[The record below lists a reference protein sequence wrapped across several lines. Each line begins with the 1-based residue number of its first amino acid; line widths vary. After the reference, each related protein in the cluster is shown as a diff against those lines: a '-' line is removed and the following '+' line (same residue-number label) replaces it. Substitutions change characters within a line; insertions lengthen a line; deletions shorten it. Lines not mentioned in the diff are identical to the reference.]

1 LLSIEPSRIFGTLT
15 LMTPDR
21 LARISAVF
29 NLILDQKPEDRPPMM
44 DAIRR
49 EDPELCDEVEK
60 LIRVSTETSVGA
72 GTQGGPDP
80 TKTMTRFAVDNRPSE
95 VRQLNP
101 GDVLSGRFTIIQ
113 FLARGGMG
121 EVYEAADSHL
131 QNKHCALKTVRS
143 DIVSDPLVRQRF
155 EREVLLAREVTH
167 PNVCPTFDLFRVEG
181 PRGPLLFLTMKL
193 LHGESLAA
201 RLHRAGAYDPDS
213 ALPII
218 RQMAAGLDAAHR
230 AGVIHRDFKPGNVML
245 EGIGSDTRVSI
256 TDFGLSR
263 AFQSDY
269 THAQT
274 GRVSGTFGY
283 IAPEL
288 LHGAT
293 ATPAS
298 DVYAFGVVVHEM
310 LTGKRPVLKTGALRF
325 LPPSHFVKGLPRA
338 WDRMVL
344 GCLEADR
351 AKRFQSADEALS
363 VIEHRS
369 ASTRSAKLRV
379 PISPWRRFGL
389 AGVGTAVVAAVS
401 WFSLANLDSILHPL
415 PQKRFVALMQWPAEP
430 NSQYGPLLK
439 NVMATTGNHLARVEA
454 SAKDLL
460 IISPMDVTG
469 QAPPQSPS
477 ETVGALGANLVLAA
491 SARPRHDGVTL
502 SLKVLDATT
511 QKVLREKELDASAL
525 ELGLLPERAA
535 SASAK
540 LLDVTAA
547 QTRTRDPDQLAG
559 VPPEAY
565 LRFTAA
571 EDLLDQPSN
580 TGLDQA
586 IEKYQKTLELAPDF
600 GLAYAKLS
608 IAYVRKFS
616 QSQDRAV
623 LKLAERNADL
633 AMKYNPDSTQT
644 LLSRALVDANSGRA
658 QQAIDELGKALQFDP
673 RNPEV
678 LLEKARTLRD
688 LDRRAEEEGLYRG
701 ILVDRPNYWPA
712 YNELGLVLYRHGDYQ
727 KAAEAF
733 AEGCAVAPKVAL
745 LQTNLGTM
753 NLLLNRKKEAE
764 EAFLRSL
771 EREPNEIAYQNLG
784 AIAFA
789 AGNYRKALG
798 YYTKARDLRPGR
810 DSTWR
815 NIADCYAMLGD
826 TERQNESYR
835 KAAEMVS
842 DALRL
847 NPNPGSSWMNLAF
860 YQAKLGLRGDAEM
873 SLRQAESHGAG
884 DMQSQFKQAQVL
896 ALLGKKEEALR
907 QVLDCMSKGLSPAE
921 VDLALDLNE
930 VRKDPR
936 YKRQLALAKPKTE
949 FSAKGAEQ

>member
-1 LLSIEPSRIFGTLT
+1 
-15 LMTPDR
+15 MTPDR
-21 LARISAVF
+21 FAEIQEVL
-29 NLILDQKPEDRPPMM
+29 NLILDQKHYDRPRMIA
-44 DAIRR
+44 AIRR
-49 EDPELCDEVEK
+49 EDPELCHEVEI
-60 LIRVSTETSVGA
+60 LLQQAMAASVSGRD
-72 GTQGGPDP
+72 GLDP
-80 TKTMTRFAVDNRPSE
+80 TESISGFAVDNRLFG
-95 VRQLNP
+95 VRLNP
-101 GDVLSGRFTIIQ
+101 GDVLNGRFTIIQ

-143 DIVSDPLVRQRF
+143 DIASDPLIRQRF
-155 EREVLLAREVTH
+155 EREVLLAREITH
-167 PNVCPTFDLFRVEG
+167 PNVCPTFDLFRVDG
-181 PRGPLLFLTMKL
+181 PPGPLLFLTMKL

-201 RLHRAGAYDPDS
+201 RLHRAGAYDSDS

-230 AGVIHRDFKPGNVML
+230 ASVIHRDFKPGNVML

-269 THAQT
+269 TPAQT
-274 GRVSGTFGY
+274 GRVLGTIGY
-283 IAPEL
+283 MAPEL

-293 ATPAS
+293 ATPAA
-298 DVYAFGVVVHEM
+298 DVYAFGVIVHEM
-310 LTGKRPVLKTGALRF
+310 LTGKKPVLKAGTTRF
-325 LPPSHFVKGLPRA
+325 LPPSHFVTGLPRA
-338 WDRMVL
+338 WDRMVV
-344 GCLEADR
+344 GCLESDR

-363 VIEHRS
+363 VVEHRS
-369 ASTRSAKLRV
+369 STRSVRLRM
-379 PISPWRRFGL
+379 PISPWRRFAL
-389 AGVGTAVVAAVS
+389 AGLGTALVAAVS
-401 WFSLANLDSILHPL
+401 WFSLPNLDSILHPL
-415 PQKRFVALMQWPAEP
+415 PQKRFVALMEWPAEP
-430 NSQYGPLLK
+430 TSPYGPLLK
-439 NVMATTGNHLARVEA
+439 NVMATTGNKLARVES

-460 IISPMDVTG
+460 IISPVDVTG
-469 QAPPQSPS
+469 EEPPQRPA
-477 ETVGALGANLVLAA
+477 ETVTALGTNLVLAA
-491 SARPRHDGVTL
+491 SARPRHDGVIL
-502 SLKVLDATT
+502 SLKLLDAST
-511 QKVLREKELDASAL
+511 QKVLREKELVANGL

-540 LLDVTAA
+540 LLGLTAPQT
-547 QTRTRDPDQLAG
+547 QTRDSDQLAG
-559 VPPEAY
+559 VPPAAY
-565 LRFTAA
+565 VVFTAA

-586 IEKYQKTLELAPDF
+586 IEKYEKTLELAPYF

-608 IAYVRKFS
+608 IAYVRKFLR
-616 QSQDRAV
+616 SQDRAV
-623 LKLAERNADL
+623 LKLAERNSDL
-633 AMKYNPDSTQT
+633 ATRYNPDSTQT

-658 QQAIDELGKALQFDP
+658 QQAIDELGRALQLDP
-673 RNPEV
+673 RNPQV
-678 LLEKARTLRD
+678 LLAKARTLRD

-701 ILVDRPNYWPA
+701 LLVNRPNYWPA
-712 YNELGLVLYRHGDYQ
+712 YNELGWVLYSHGDYQ

-733 AEGCAVAPKVAL
+733 AEGCAVAPRVAL

-789 AGNYRKALG
+789 AGNYRKALD

-835 KAAEMVS
+835 KATEMVS

-860 YQAKLGLRGDAEM
+860 YQAKLGLLDNAEV
-873 SLRQAESHGAG
+873 SLQQAKSHGAG
-884 DMQSQFKQAQVL
+884 DMQSQFKHAQVL

-921 VDLALDLNE
+921 VDLALDLKE

-936 YKRQLALAKPKTE
+936 YKRQLALVRAKTE